1 MGKTTLNVGDKIPD
15 VILKF
20 MGPDG
25 LSNIRSRDLFQDKRI
40 AVFGAIAAF
49 GPVCSTTQLPGV
61 VAIADQLLEKGIDGI
76 ACIAVNDPFVMKA
89 WGYHLGVGDKVAMIS
104 DYEGGFAEGIGVS
117 IDLGEPFG
125 LGQRS
130 KRYSMVLREGVVE
143 KLDVEQ
149 EILECDVSSAE
160 KMMHWL

>member
-1 MGKTTLNVGDKIPD
+1 MGETTLNVGDKVPD

-25 LSNIRSRDLFQDKRI
+25 LSNIRSRDLFQGKRI
-40 AVFGAIAAF
+40 AVFGVIAAF
-49 GPVCSTTQLPGV
+49 GPVCSTVQLPGV

-76 ACIAVNDPFVMKA
+76 VCVAVNDPFVMKA

-104 DYEGGFAEGIGVS
+104 DYEGGFTEGMGVS
-117 IDLGEPFG
+117 IDLSEPFG

-130 KRYSMVLREGVVE
+130 KRYSMVLRDGVVE
-143 KLDVEQ
+143 KLDVEKGV
-149 EILECDVSSAE
+149 LEFEVSGAE
-160 KMMHWL
+160 KMMQWL